1 MRILKF
7 IFSKFFWINLIVAIF
22 CLIGT
27 VYYVMSKL
35 DQYTNHSIRIEIPNF
50 IGIQINDLKDS
61 IDEPIIRYEIRDSVF
76 SDIYPVGMII
86 QQDPRPHS
94 KNFANYIKPN
104 RNLYL
109 TIVKKQET
117 FKIIPDLISNVN
129 SKNIGKSKL
138 EMLGFIVE
146 LEIKDHKDKDKV
158 LDIRFNNKSI
168 RSGKELIKGSTVKL
182 IYGSGDKGKPIELPD
197 FVGMN
202 VLLANL
208 KASEIGLDLEIH
220 YSDSVVNL
228 MDSNKSVIYNQ
239 YPDPEKNNK
248 HFVSIGSLVIL
259 DASLSISLDSIYRND
274 TIGLKF
280 N

>member
-7 IFSKFFWINLIVAIF
+7 IFSKFFWINLILAIF

-27 VYYVMSKL
+27 IYCVMYKL
-35 DQYTNHSIRIEIPNF
+35 DQYTNHSIKIEVPNF
-50 IGIQINDLKDS
+50 IGIQIKDLQDS

-94 KNFANYIKPN
+94 KNFINYIKPN

-158 LDIRFNNKSI
+158 LDILFNNKSI
-168 RSGKELIKGSTVKL
+168 KPGKELIKGSTVKL

-228 MDSNKSVIYNQ
+228 MDSNKSVVYNQ

-248 HFVSIGSLVIL
+248 YFVSIGSLVIL
-259 DASLSISLDSIYRND
+259 DASLSVNLDSIYEND

>member
-1 MRILKF
+1 
-7 IFSKFFWINLIVAIF
+7 
-22 CLIGT
+22 
-27 VYYVMSKL
+27 
-35 DQYTNHSIRIEIPNF
+35 
-50 IGIQINDLKDS
+50 
-61 IDEPIIRYEIRDSVF
+61 
-76 SDIYPVGMII
+76 MII
-86 QQDPRPHS
+86 QQDPRPNS

-109 TIVKKQET
+109 TIVKKQDT

-168 RSGKELIKGSTVKL
+168 RPGKVLIKGSTVKL

-202 VLLANL
+202 VLLAN
-208 KASEIGLDLEIH
+208 H

>member
-7 IFSKFFWINLIVAIF
+7 IFSKFFFINLIVAIF

-27 VYYVMSKL
+27 IYYVMYKL
-35 DQYTNHSIRIEIPNF
+35 DQYTNHSIRIEVPNF
-50 IGIQINDLKDS
+50 IGIQINDLEDS

-94 KNFANYIKPN
+94 KNFVNYIKPN
-104 RNLYL
+104 RNVYL
-109 TIVKKQET
+109 TIVKNQET

-168 RSGKELIKGSTVKL
+168 KAGTELMKGSTVKL
-182 IYGSGDKGKPIELPD
+182 IYGSGDKGKPIELPN
-197 FVGMN
+197 FIGMN

-220 YSDSVVNL
+220 YSDSVMNL

-248 HFVSIGSLVIL
+248 YFVSIGSLVIL
-259 DASLSISLDSIYRND
+259 DVSLSINLDSIYEND
-274 TIGLKF
+274 TIGIKF

>member
-7 IFSKFFWINLIVAIF
+7 IFSKFFWINLIAAIF

-27 VYYVMSKL
+27 VYYVMYKL
-35 DQYTNHSIRIEIPNF
+35 DQYTNHSIRIEVPNF

-168 RSGKELIKGSTVKL
+168 RPGKVLIKGSTVKL

-259 DASLSISLDSIYRND
+259 DASLSISLDSIFRND

>member
-27 VYYVMSKL
+27 IYCVMYKL
-35 DQYTNHSIRIEIPNF
+35 DQYTNHSIRIEVPNF

-109 TIVKKQET
+109 TIIKKQET

-168 RSGKELIKGSTVKL
+168 RPGKVLIKGSTVKL

-248 HFVSIGSLVIL
+248 HFVLIGSLVIL

>member
-7 IFSKFFWINLIVAIF
+7 IFSKFFFINLIVAIF

-27 VYYVMSKL
+27 IYYVMYKL
-35 DQYTNHSIRIEIPNF
+35 DQYTNHSIRIEVPNF
-50 IGIQINDLKDS
+50 IGIQINDLEDS
-61 IDEPIIRYEIRDSVF
+61 IDETIFRYEIRDSVF

-94 KNFANYIKPN
+94 KNFVNYIKPN
-104 RNLYL
+104 RNVYL

-168 RSGKELIKGSTVKL
+168 KAGTELMKGSTVKL
-182 IYGSGDKGKPIELPD
+182 IYGSGDKGKPIELPN
-197 FVGMN
+197 FIGMN

-220 YSDSVVNL
+220 YSDSVMNL

-248 HFVSIGSLVIL
+248 YFVSIGSLVIL
-259 DASLSISLDSIYRND
+259 DVSLSINLDSIYEND

>member
-7 IFSKFFWINLIVAIF
+7 LFSKFFWINLIVAIF

-27 VYYVMSKL
+27 IYYVMCKL
-35 DQYTNHSIRIEIPNF
+35 DQYTNHSIRIEVPNF
-50 IGIQINDLKDS
+50 IGIQINDLEDS

-76 SDIYPVGMII
+76 SDIYPVG
-86 QQDPRPHS
+86 
-94 KNFANYIKPN
+94 
-104 RNLYL
+104 
-109 TIVKKQET
+109 IVKKQET

-168 RSGKELIKGSTVKL
+168 KPGKELIKGSTIKL

-208 KASEIGLDLEIH
+208 KAREIGLDLEIH

-228 MDSNKSVIYNQ
+228 MDSNKSVIYKQ
-239 YPDPEKNNK
+239 YPDPEKNDK
-248 HFVSIGSLVIL
+248 YFVSIGSLVIL
-259 DASLSISLDSIYRND
+259 DASLSINLDSIYEND

>member
-1 MRILKF
+1 M
-7 IFSKFFWINLIVAIF
+7 
-22 CLIGT
+22 
-27 VYYVMSKL
+27 YKL
-35 DQYTNHSIRIEIPNF
+35 DQYTNHSIRIEVPNF
-50 IGIQINDLKDS
+50 IGIQINDLEDS

-76 SDIYPVGMII
+76 SDIYPFGMII

-94 KNFANYIKPN
+94 KNFVNYIKPN
-104 RNLYL
+104 RNVYL

-168 RSGKELIKGSTVKL
+168 KAGKELMKGSTVKL
-182 IYGSGDKGKPIELPD
+182 IYGSGDKGKPIELPN
-197 FVGMN
+197 FIGMN

-220 YSDSVVNL
+220 YSDSVMNL

-248 HFVSIGSLVIL
+248 YFVSIGSLVIL
-259 DASLSISLDSIYRND
+259 DVSLSINLDSIYEND

>member
-27 VYYVMSKL
+27 VYYVMYKL
-35 DQYTNHSIRIEIPNF
+35 DQYTNHSIRIEVPNF

-61 IDEPIIRYEIRDSVF
+61 IDEAIIRYEIRDSVF

-86 QQDPRPHS
+86 QQNPRPHS

-168 RSGKELIKGSTVKL
+168 RPGKVLIKGSTVKL

>member
-7 IFSKFFWINLIVAIF
+7 IFSKFFFINLIVAIF

-27 VYYVMSKL
+27 IYYVMYKL
-35 DQYTNHSIRIEIPNF
+35 DQYTNHSIRIEVPNF
-50 IGIQINDLKDS
+50 IGIQINDLEDS
-61 IDEPIIRYEIRDSVF
+61 IDETIFRYEIRDSVF

-94 KNFANYIKPN
+94 KNFVNYIKPN
-104 RNLYL
+104 RNVYL

-168 RSGKELIKGSTVKL
+168 KAGKELMKGSTVKL
-182 IYGSGDKGKPIELPD
+182 IYGSGDKGKPIELPN
-197 FVGMN
+197 FIGMN

-220 YSDSVVNL
+220 YSDSVMNL

-248 HFVSIGSLVIL
+248 YFVSIGSLVIL
-259 DASLSISLDSIYRND
+259 DVSLSINLDSIYEND

>member
-1 MRILKF
+1 VI
-7 IFSKFFWINLIVAIF
+7 
-22 CLIGT
+22 
-27 VYYVMSKL
+27 YKL
-35 DQYTNHSIRIEIPNF
+35 DQYTNHSIRIEVPNF
-50 IGIQINDLKDS
+50 IGIQINDLDDS

-94 KNFANYIKPN
+94 KNFVNYIKPN
-104 RNLYL
+104 RNVYL

-168 RSGKELIKGSTVKL
+168 KPGKELMKGSTVKL

-197 FVGMN
+197 FIGMN

-220 YSDSVVNL
+220 YSDSVMNL

-248 HFVSIGSLVIL
+248 YFVSIGSLVIL
-259 DASLSISLDSIYRND
+259 DVSLSINLDSIYEND